1 MHYSLFI
8 ILKLCSSQ
16 WNIIILHMLY
26 TTYSTKPSIIEEVIY
41 LCINYTANSD
51 VSILNKVVKEKN
63 IINYMLYSIS

>member
-1 MHYSLFI
+1 
-8 ILKLCSSQ
+8 
-16 WNIIILHMLY
+16 MLY

-63 IINYMLYSIS
+63 IVFAIFYFIKIVYIYL